1 MLLILGAI
9 LALGLFLVMRP
20 LRLESPASGSARAML
35 RLDHALGAT
44 LEPVDT
50 AIAIRAGLPRGQGY
64 LVVTSVASGG
74 PAAAAGL
81 RVGDILQAIGG
92 RPPDQLSVT
101 GYSGPI
107 SIWRGGKTVSV
118 HVDFST
124 GGTGRSA

>member
-50 AIAIRAGLPRGQGY
+50 AIASRAGLPSGQRY

-81 RVGDILQAIGG
+81 RVGDILQSIGG
-92 RPPDQLSVT
+92 KPADQLSVT
-101 GYSGPI
+101 GYSGRIP
-107 SIWRGGKTVSV
+107 IWRGGKSIPVEV
-118 HVDFST
+118 HFGADGS
-124 GGTGRSA
+124 GRSA